1 MHRYPYKEEKRH
13 MESIWW
19 ALGEHARYF
28 INFLWLAFE
37 SKRPFGSE
45 ILDELLL
52 ETTHNFL
59 QKLFALADEPDL
71 SSYLSSFQEAEE
83 NESDEDLPP
92 KSLPKRILRCAHYQ
106 LMIDLCISFIYL
118 QRPLSQRT
126 SG

>member
-1 MHRYPYKEEKRH
+1 

-37 SKRPFGSE
+37 SKRPFGSQ
-45 ILDELLL
+45 ILDESLL

-59 QKLFALADEPDL
+59 QKLFVLADEPDI

-83 NESDEDLPP
+83 SESDEDLPS
-92 KSLPKRILRCAHYQ
+92 KSLPKRILRCAHCQ
-106 LMIDLCISFIYL
+106 LIIGLFISFIDL
-118 QRPLSQRT
+118 QRPLSQCT
-126 SG
+126 SS